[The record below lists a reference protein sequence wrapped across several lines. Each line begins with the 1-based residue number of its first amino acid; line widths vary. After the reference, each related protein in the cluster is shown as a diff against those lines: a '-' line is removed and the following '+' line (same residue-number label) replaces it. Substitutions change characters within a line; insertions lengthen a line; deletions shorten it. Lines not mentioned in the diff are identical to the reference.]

1 MIRISKKADV
11 KYRADQMYRL
21 VNDIEAYPE
30 FLPWCTEAII
40 SNHSSNEIVADVSI
54 SVGKIKKIFTTKN
67 TMQPDSSISM
77 KLIKGPFKIL
87 NGEWNFQ
94 DNSSGGSTV
103 LLEMQFEFKNKLL
116 KYTFG
121 IAFKK
126 ITDSLV
132 DAFIE
137 RANNIYGK

>member
-1 MIRISKKADV
+1 MIRISKKANV
-11 KYRADQMYRL
+11 KYSAKQMYIL
-21 VNDIEAYPE
+21 VNDIEAYPD
-30 FLPWCTEAII
+30 FLPWCTDVII
-40 SNHSSNEIVADVSI
+40 TNQGNNELIASVSI

-94 DNSSGGSTV
+94 NNSSGGSTV
-103 LLEMQFEFKNKLL
+103 LLEMEFEFKNKLL
-116 KYTFG
+116 RYTFG
-121 IAFKK
+121 VAFKR

-132 DAFIE
+132 NAFID
-137 RANNIYGK
+137 RASDIYGE

>member
-1 MIRISKKADV
+1 VIRISKKADV

-30 FLPWCTEAII
+30 FLPWCTDAII

>member
-1 MIRISKKADV
+1 
-11 KYRADQMYRL
+11 MYKL

-30 FLPWCTEAII
+30 FLPWCTDATI
-40 SNHSSNEIVADVSI
+40 SNRSNSQLVATVSI

-67 TMQPDSSISM
+67 TMQPDLSISM
-77 KLIKGPFKIL
+77 NLIKGPFKIL

-103 LLEMQFEFKNKLL
+103 LLEMKFEFKNKLL

-121 IAFKK
+121 AAFKK

-137 RANNIYGK
+137 RANDIYGK